1 VPDAGHIGSAAPG
14 RYGAPGAS
22 PLALHETRFAAMW
35 NVQGAASVRAFADAA
50 RALLGVVPPPAPNT
64 IARTARWSLV
74 WLGPRSWLALASPPS
89 PTDAPLPVFEP
100 ARDAINAAGGA
111 LFEVSA
117 ARAAWT
123 ITGEH
128 AETVLAKLCP
138 LDFDRRAFPAGTCA
152 QSLLGHLNALYL
164 REATGA
170 FTLLVAAS
178 YAHDAWHALCT
189 ASAQYGY
196 EVFAPR

>member
-1 VPDAGHIGSAAPG
+1 VPDAGRIGSAAPG
-14 RYGAPGAS
+14 RYGTPGAS
-22 PLALHETRFAAMW
+22 PLALRETRFAAMW
-35 NVQGAASVRAFADAA
+35 NAQGAASPGAFADAA
-50 RALLGVVPPPAPNT
+50 RAHFGVEPPRAPNT
-64 IARTARWSLV
+64 IARAARWSLA
-74 WLGPRSWLALASPPS
+74 WLGPKSWLALASPPS
-89 PTDAPLPVFEP
+89 PSDAPLPAFEST
-100 ARDAINAAGGA
+100 RDAINCAGGA

-123 ITGEH
+123 ITGGYV
-128 AETVLAKLCP
+128 ETVLAKLCP
-138 LDFDRRAFPAGTCA
+138 LDFDARAFPAGTCA
-152 QSLLGHLNALYL
+152 QSVLGHMNALYL

-178 YAHDAWHALCT
+178 YARDAWHALCT